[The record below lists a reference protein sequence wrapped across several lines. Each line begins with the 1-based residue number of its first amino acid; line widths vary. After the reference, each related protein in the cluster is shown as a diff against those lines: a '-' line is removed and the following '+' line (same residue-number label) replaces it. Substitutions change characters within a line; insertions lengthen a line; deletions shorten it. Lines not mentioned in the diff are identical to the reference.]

1 MSHSSSQMNCV
12 NCYVKTSLCNPQRNR
27 KRYLLMKSCAFTAI
41 GHTAEYI
48 QTAVKAGNF
57 YLQFGSKQKKQM
69 IQIMKKQFTKFMNT
83 DNSITHYV
91 HIKSSD

>member
-1 MSHSSSQMNCV
+1 MKDVICCV
-12 NCYVKTSLCNPQRNR
+12 RTSLCNPQRNR

-57 YLQFGSKQKKQM
+57 YLQFGSKQKKKQM

-83 DNSITHYV
+83 DDSITYYV

>member
-1 MSHSSSQMNCV
+1 
-12 NCYVKTSLCNPQRNR
+12 
-27 KRYLLMKSCAFTAI
+27 MKSCAFTAI

-57 YLQFGSKQKKQM
+57 YLQFGSKQKKKKQM
-69 IQIMKKQFTKFMNT
+69 IQIMKKQFTKFMIT

>member
-1 MSHSSSQMNCV
+1 
-12 NCYVKTSLCNPQRNR
+12 
-27 KRYLLMKSCAFTAI
+27 MKSCAFTAI

-57 YLQFGSKQKKQM
+57 YLQFGSKQKKKKQM
-69 IQIMKKQFTKFMNT
+69 IQIMKKQFTKIMNT
-83 DNSITHYV
+83 DDSITYYI